1 MTQQDEM
8 VAHSRRL
15 LPMLA
20 NTSAISLRRIAMKA
34 IARYGLVC
42 FSFLLFATLPLAAQV
57 GWSQYEIPGKDESTS
72 AITVALYYPSPS
84 KTRDIPMGPFMIH
97 AARRGDSA
105 PTVKGLI
112 LLSHGLGASELA
124 HSRLA
129 EALATR
135 GYLVAALRHPGDN
148 YLDGSLLKKTPERY
162 FFERPRQVSRV
173 IDALMAD
180 PNWKERIAR
189 DANGPRI
196 GALGH
201 SAGGY
206 TVLALAGGVPDLA
219 QSNRHCQ
226 EEGGEDPLY
235 CKTGGSSWRPATPL
249 QVGPP
254 LKDVRVRAVVAMA
267 PVGVLF
273 TAESLAKVQVPIAI
287 YAGVKDRWLV
297 PRFHAMWVAKNVSG
311 SELHMVPNA
320 WHFAFSDTP
329 SFPIPT
335 PDGDMAA
342 DPSGF
347 DRAAFLKTMGT
358 DIADFFDKTLK

>member
-1 MTQQDEM
+1 
-8 VAHSRRL
+8 
-15 LPMLA
+15 MLA

-34 IARYGLVC
+34 IARYCLVC

-57 GWSQYEIPGKDESTS
+57 GWSQYEIPGKDEGTP

-97 AARRGDSA
+97 AAIRGGSE

-112 LLSHGLGASELA
+112 VLSHGLGGSELA

-129 EALATR
+129 EALAAH

-148 YLDGSLLKKTPERY
+148 WMDGSLLKNTPERY

-180 PNWKERIAR
+180 PTWKDRIAR
-189 DANGPRI
+189 DAKGPRI

-219 QSNRHCQ
+219 KANRHCR
-226 EEGGEDPLY
+226 EEGKDDPLF
-235 CKTGGSSWRPATPL
+235 CRTGSSERPIVPPQAGPAL
-249 QVGPP
+249 Q
-254 LKDVRVRAVVAMA
+254 DVRVRAVVAMA

-287 YAGVKDRWLV
+287 YAGVQDRWLV
-297 PRFHAMWVAKNVSG
+297 PRFHALWVAKNVFG
-311 SELHMVPNA
+311 AELHMVPNA
-320 WHFAFSDTP
+320 WQDSQKAGPREVHETVGGTKVPGQFCEMEPWLRCGSAVGKLSPPEVPPGADEP
-329 SFPIPT
+329 STVQWSWPK
-335 PDGDMAA
+335 
-342 DPSGF
+342 
-347 DRAAFLKTMGT
+347 RW
-358 DIADFFDKTLK
+358 